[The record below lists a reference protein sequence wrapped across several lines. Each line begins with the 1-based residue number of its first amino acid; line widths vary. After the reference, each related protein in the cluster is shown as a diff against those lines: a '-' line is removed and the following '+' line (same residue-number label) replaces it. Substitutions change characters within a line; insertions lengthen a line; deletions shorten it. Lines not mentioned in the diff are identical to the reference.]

1 MERSADHAPGT
12 HDLRIDPNVAPT
24 VDSQWRIVPGLSNS
38 ASGFVSFESLNYP
51 GYFLRH
57 TNYDF
62 VLAANDGTAQFRAD
76 ATFQRVS
83 GLSDASAVSFRSVY
97 FPDRYL
103 RHYNHL
109 LRLDPISTATGRA
122 DATFRMVA

>member
-1 MERSADHAPGT
+1 
-12 HDLRIDPNVAPT
+12 VA
-24 VDSQWRIVPGLSNS
+24 L
-38 ASGFVSFESLNYP
+38 ESVNFP

-62 VLAANDGTAQFRAD
+62 VLATNDGTDQFRAD
-76 ATFQRVS
+76 ATFQRVP
-83 GLSDASAVSFRSVY
+83 GLSDASAVSFRSVNH
-97 FPDRYL
+97 PDRYV
-103 RHYNHL
+103 RHFNYL